1 MPRSKAQRQRGFT
14 LIELILVITILGII
28 SVSVA
33 QVISLSAQIYITGA
47 ERTRLVS
54 DARFIILRLEKEL
67 RNIVP
72 NSVSFDASLG
82 CLTYYPIVM
91 SGTYTADPFD
101 DDLHSV
107 VFKMKAPASG
117 DKLVIYPT
125 SPQSVIDNSVDYNGY
140 TAATDNEGNV
150 LDHQYIIELGA
161 VNTQSSPGKRFFV
174 FNINPVSVC
183 KETTA
188 QGEAL
193 VRRDGVSTGIIA
205 TNVSSW
211 SADVI
216 TVSLRQNALVK
227 LDLTLIGNDDESLAF
242 SHEVHFP
249 NVP

>member
-1 MPRSKAQRQRGFT
+1 MSLPKARRQRGFT
-14 LIELILVITILGII
+14 LIELILVITILGVI

-101 DDLHSV
+101 DKLHSV
-107 VFKMKAPASG
+107 VFEMEAPTAD

-125 SPQSVIDNSVDYNGY
+125 SPQSVIGNSVDYNGY
-140 TAATDNEGNV
+140 TVATDDEGND
-150 LDHQYIIELGA
+150 LDHQYLIELGTE
-161 VNTQSSPGKRFFV
+161 NTQSSPGKRFFV
-174 FNINPVSVC
+174 FNENPVSVC

-188 QGEAL
+188 QGESL
-193 VRRDGVSTGIIA
+193 VRRDGMSSGIIA

-227 LDLTLIGNDDESLAF
+227 LDLTLIGNDDEALAF